1 MKNNMEF
8 KDKKGKRV
16 RMTPL
21 TPAQIRARKEQAS
34 RKKLNTKRGQFV
46 TDKELKTGKI
56 EKQPE
61 EKKVTSKKDRDYR
74 RRFNEDNKEK
84 IQHIE
89 NVNEKNT
96 KEAKARGAG
105 GQDNAIGR
113 GGKVLSTPRISGGR
127 SVASGSGSSRT
138 TNTVTRPE
146 GSSSNVQNTLNRR
159 SSGGNQLKPK
169 ERKVKDYDA
178 PINEIKRSLDGVMT
192 DLDSL
197 LAIVKAEQ
205 KAEIQ
210 KEIFKSLDESMD
222 SLRKNFNQ

>member
-1 MKNNMEF
+1 MEF
-8 KDKKGKRV
+8 KDKKSK

-21 TPAQIRARKEQAS
+21 TPAQIRRQKEQAQ
-34 RKKLNTKRGQFV
+34 RKNQGTKRGQFI
-46 TDKELKTGKI
+46 TDKEVKAGKV
-56 EKQPE
+56 EKQPT
-61 EKKVTSKKDRDYR
+61 EKKVTAKKDRDYR
-74 RRFNEDNKEK
+74 KRFNEDNKEK
-84 IQHIE
+84 IQHMSR
-89 NVNEKNT
+89 VNEANT

-113 GGKVLSTPRISGGR
+113 GGKVLSTPRVSGGR
-127 SVASGSGSSRT
+127 SVASGSSSST

>member
-1 MKNNMEF
+1 MEF
-8 KDKKGKRV
+8 KDKKSK

-21 TPAQIRARKEQAS
+21 TPAQIRRQKEQAS

-46 TDKELKTGKI
+46 TDEEIKTGKI
-56 EKQPE
+56 KKQPAE
-61 EKKVTSKKDRDYR
+61 TKVSSKKDRAYR
-74 RRFNEDNKEK
+74 KQFNEDNKEK
-84 IQHIE
+84 IQHMSR
-89 NVNEKNT
+89 VNEENT

-113 GGKVLSTPRISGGR
+113 GGKVLSTPRVSGGR
-127 SVASGSGSSRT
+127 SVASGSSSST